1 MRKIIY
7 ILSVLVLISC
17 GQSNSK
23 QNNKQT
29 DTIENK
35 TNKENDSLKT
45 DILKDSLVEIAES
58 DYNPE
63 EYRRESLLLSFKN
76 TTLFNLSDTVI
87 ADFNGDRTIDKA
99 LYVKEN
105 ETSGIVIIHG
115 GLNEEFRI
123 GFGEQFAHMK
133 EFNWVDYWGLVMD
146 KKTSEVTFTEDGD
159 ILGSE
164 DVNLQNPSI
173 ALGKDEVGGGL
184 ITYMNGKYV
193 WIHQTC

>member
-7 ILSVLVLISC
+7 ILSVFVLISC

-45 DILKDSLVEIAES
+45 DIPKDSVVEIVER

-63 EYRRESLLLSFKN
+63 EYRRESLNLSFKN
-76 TTLFNLSDTVI
+76 ATLFNLSDTII
-87 ADFNGDRTIDKA
+87 ADFNGDGTIDKA
-99 LYVKEN
+99 LYLKEN

-123 GFGEQFAHMK
+123 GFGEQFAHMT

-184 ITYMNGKYV
+184 ITYMN
-193 WIHQTC
+193 